1 MPVEWLEFGRAA
13 LGAAALWL
21 GPYANVAIAASS
33 IAITVTV
40 FARQWDRLFLASVFV
55 ALISLALCALTAY
68 TQNQLSFESDF
79 GQGVLKVI
87 VLSTAAL
94 GVSFTLK
101 FKVAPLV
108 VFLWRFVFDHRF
120 SPLRHIPNVSTRHL
134 ILQVLGWMWAT
145 AFCLSIG
152 SYAVLGFSI
161 VMHSALIAAA
171 AVTVAT
177 YTTAQVNPTLLP
189 RIIGRDRN
197 GEHA

>member
-1 MPVEWLEFGRAA
+1 
-13 LGAAALWL
+13 
-21 GPYANVAIAASS
+21 
-33 IAITVTV
+33 
-40 FARQWDRLFLASVFV
+40 LASLFV

-68 TQNQLSFESDF
+68 IHHQLSFESDF

-87 VLSTAAL
+87 AVSTAAL
-94 GVSFTLK
+94 VLSFTLK

-108 VFLWRFVFDHRF
+108 VFLWRFVFDHRI
-120 SPLRHIPNVSTRHL
+120 SPLRHIPDVSTRHL
-134 ILQVLGWMWAT
+134 ILQILGWMWAS

-152 SYAVLGFSI
+152 SYAFVGFSI

-171 AVTVAT
+171 AMTVAT

-189 RIIGRDRN
+189 RILGRDRN

>member
-1 MPVEWLEFGRAA
+1 MG
-13 LGAAALWL
+13 
-21 GPYANVAIAASS
+21 
-33 IAITVTV
+33 V
-40 FARQWDRLFLASVFV
+40 FFP
-55 ALISLALCALTAY
+55 
-68 TQNQLSFESDF
+68 
-79 GQGVLKVI
+79 
-87 VLSTAAL
+87 
-94 GVSFTLK
+94 LK
-101 FKVAPLV
+101 FKCAPRF
-108 VFLWRFVFDHRF
+108 VFCWRFVFDHRF
-120 SPLRHIPNVSTRHL
+120 SPLRHIPKVSARHL